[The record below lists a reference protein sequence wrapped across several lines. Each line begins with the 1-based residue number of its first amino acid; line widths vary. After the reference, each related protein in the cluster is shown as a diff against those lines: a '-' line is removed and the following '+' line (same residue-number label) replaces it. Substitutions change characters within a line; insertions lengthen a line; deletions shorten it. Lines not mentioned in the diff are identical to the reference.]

1 MRSVNAAKCRECGT
15 LSYPTHFSC
24 PSCGAIAF
32 EAIPVEGDG
41 TLITWTRTYAL
52 SLDFSDLFI
61 TLGIIEMDMGVR
73 VLGRLDIE
81 EPKMGGRVRATLG
94 TVRRTESGDFTG
106 LIFTKV

>member
-1 MRSVNAAKCRECGT
+1 M
-15 LSYPTHFSC
+15 SYPIHFTC

-32 EAIPVEGDG
+32 EAVPVEGEG

-52 SLDFSDLFI
+52 PLDFSDLFI

-81 EPKMGGRVRATLG
+81 EPKVGDRVRSALG

-106 LIFTKV
+106 LIFTQA